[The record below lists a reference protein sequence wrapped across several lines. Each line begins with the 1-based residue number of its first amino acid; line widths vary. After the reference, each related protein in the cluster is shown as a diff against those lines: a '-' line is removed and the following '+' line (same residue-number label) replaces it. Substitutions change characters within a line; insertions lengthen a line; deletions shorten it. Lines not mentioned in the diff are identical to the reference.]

1 MSRLRRL
8 IKTPRRLA
16 RSKGFGVHSPFA
28 YSFIRDTIRCRNSYY
43 AYTTIEE
50 LAYKSECRESDLKLI
65 FRIACRFDITRFAVY
80 GKEAAVLKQVLS
92 LTRHDSEC
100 VATYGDCV
108 PQMAVADCT
117 TELTSEEMTQL
128 RRTVSAGGV
137 VVLVNVPR
145 ISNTLARVTAGM
157 TRGMSFAGR
166 RTAIVAGFSY
176 LPRQHFDIII

>member
-1 MSRLRRL
+1 MIRLRRL

-43 AYTTIEE
+43 AYTAIEQ
-50 LAYKSECRESDLKLI
+50 LSRQAGCRESDLKLI

-100 VATYGDCV
+100 VGTDGDRV
-108 PQMAVADCT
+108 PQMAVADCSA
-117 TELTSEEMTQL
+117 ELTAEEMAQL

-137 VVLVNVPR
+137 VVLINVSR
-145 ISNTLARVTAGM
+145 ISNTLARITTGM